1 MESGKKRDLHVEA
14 PVEAADETIQ
24 RPVMVST
31 KPPYTIG
38 FSISQLFIFIPGQK
52 HSLGRYFGM
61 SIFVSLG
68 TVGVT

>member
-31 KPPYTIG
+31 KPP
-38 FSISQLFIFIPGQK
+38 
-52 HSLGRYFGM
+52 
-61 SIFVSLG
+61 
-68 TVGVT
+68 